1 MTPQEIA
8 ALRVSH
14 TQLVEA
20 LTAILS
26 AKYPLERANAIQT
39 AREALANAVQVN

>member
-14 TQLVEA
+14 TRLLEA
-20 LTAILS
+20 LKAILS
-26 AKYPLERANAIQT
+26 AKYPLERANAIKL
-39 AREALANAVQVN
+39 AREALANAGQVN